1 MSVFSQRL
9 QEALEMR
16 GSSQKWLA
24 DSAQTTEAT
33 ISRYVNGGTEPAIL
47 EIIKNIAIALDVSSD
62 FLIGITSSP
71 IKIADLSPEEKVLL
85 SVWQRITDSDK
96 NVVFALFDKYL
107 TEKERKTLQE
117 AKK

>member
-33 ISRYVNGGTEPAIL
+33 ISRYVNGSTEPAIL

-62 FLIGITSSP
+62 FLIGITNSP
-71 IKIADLSPEEKVLL
+71 IRVADLSQEEKVLL
-85 SVWQRITDSDK
+85 SVWQRASSYDK

-107 TEKERKTLQE
+107 TDKERKTLQE